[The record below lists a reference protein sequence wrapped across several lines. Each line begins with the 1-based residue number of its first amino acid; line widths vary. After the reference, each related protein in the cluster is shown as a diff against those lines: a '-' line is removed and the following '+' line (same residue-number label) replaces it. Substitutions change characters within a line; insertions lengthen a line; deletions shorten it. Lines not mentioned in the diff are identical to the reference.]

1 MLEQIPSQTHEAV
14 YRADRPDLGVTFF
27 IALHSTRLGPAFGGA
42 RMWRYQTE
50 ADALSDALRLSE
62 GMTYKNA
69 MAELD
74 VGGGKSVLWLR
85 EPGKASRAA
94 IFTAFGDILEEL
106 GGRYISAEDVGT
118 SVADMQV
125 VRTRTR
131 HIAGLPPA
139 EGRAGGDPSPWTAL
153 GVFCAMQAV
162 LDDAGRPWRG
172 VKVAVQGLGA
182 VGGRLC
188 GLLAEAGADLIVSD
202 VSGDR
207 AMEVAE
213 RYSAVMVDPSLILRA
228 PVDIL
233 APCAL
238 GGILNPQTI
247 PDLNAQYVVGAANNQ
262 LATPEDGDQLAQ
274 RGVLY
279 VPDYVANAGGIICA
293 VEEFRGR
300 NADRVDEKVRVIG
313 PRVGDILRLADQQG
327 RAPFRVAQAMVDDIL
342 AAPVLARVEA

>member
-1 MLEQIPSQTHEAV
+1 MLEQIASQTHEAV
-14 YRADRPDLGVTFF
+14 YRVDRPDLGVTFF
-27 IALHSTRLGPAFGGA
+27 VALHSTRLGPAFGGA
-42 RMWRYQTE
+42 RMWRYETE
-50 ADALSDALRLSE
+50 GEALSDALRLSE

-94 IFTAFGDILEEL
+94 IFTAFGDILEAL

-118 SVADMQV
+118 SVADMQI
-125 VRTRTR
+125 VRERTR

-162 LDDAGRPWRG
+162 LDDAGQSWRG

-188 GLLAEAGADLIVSD
+188 GLLAHAGADLTVSD

-207 AMEVAE
+207 AMDIAE
-213 RYSAVMVDPSLILRA
+213 RYGAVMVDPSQILQA
-228 PVDIL
+228 SVDIL

-238 GGILNPQTI
+238 GGILDPRTI
-247 PDLNAQYVVGAANNQ
+247 PDLKARYVVGAANNQ
-262 LATPEDGDQLAQ
+262 LATPDDGDQLA
-274 RGVLY
+274 RNGVLY

-293 VEEFRGR
+293 VEEFRGGD
-300 NADRVDEKVRVIG
+300 ADRVEAKVRVIG
-313 PRVGDILRLADQQG
+313 PRVGQILRDAREQDTP
-327 RAPFRVAQAMVDDIL
+327 PFRIAQQKVDAIL
-342 AAPVLARVEA
+342 KAPALVGA